1 MRIRIGRLH
10 ADVADFMI
18 KSVENHF
25 ASRKI
30 FSVSHCGVHNTWLG
44 WVATGASVTAYLFH
58 KAETPTK
65 IQDPGATS
73 VGPLF

>member
-1 MRIRIGRLH
+1 MLDRVKRHWRGAESRRATYGSANLLDGAPPPAN

-30 FSVSHCGVHNTWLG
+30 FGVSH
-44 WVATGASVTAYLFH
+44 
-58 KAETPTK
+58 
-65 IQDPGATS
+65 
-73 VGPLF
+73 